1 MSEPNKTQSD
11 ALQRTLGEILAAEPI
26 LEGRNAQ
33 QLKAAVET
41 LLKELVADPLLKAKL
56 LGDTRVGFGLSMGKF
71 LAWKVWTDIE
81 KSDRKKNGVRNRS
94 DALTLKLPLSKL
106 EGVKNAWPAIK
117 AAFSEM
123 VGFSLSEPTLVP
135 DPLDGWALEI
145 RGGLLARE
153 ELPEDWEKPLV
164 GFLARH
170 ATDFLSLAMVK
181 EMVDEVRAE
190 SPVVAEELERIRI
203 PITTIYRV
211 LESLLEEGVP
221 IREMETILTAILLAW
236 DQGPDRGALLSAV
249 RGALSPWICKG
260 LQARSGVLRA
270 LKIGRHIEEMFLQ
283 SIRYVGSE
291 QLFTLDLQQKAMVAL
306 MVKQAMARLSNGEP
320 LALLTNSAIRKELH
334 TVLAAELPDLTVLSE
349 PEIHRG
355 CKLEVLAVVDF
366 KEPSWSDN
374 EDEFDLFGP
383 DR

>member
-33 QLKAAVET
+33 QLKATVEL

-56 LGDTRVGFGLSMGKF
+56 LGDTRIGFGLSMGKF

-81 KSDRKKNGVRNRS
+81 KSDRRKSGVPRS

-106 EGVKNAWPAIK
+106 EEVKNSWSSVK
-117 AAFSEM
+117 AGFFER
-123 VGFSLSEPTLVP
+123 VGFFLSEPTLAP
-135 DPLDGWALEI
+135 DPQNGWALEI
-145 RGGLLARE
+145 RGGLLGRE
-153 ELPEDWEKPLV
+153 ELPEEWEKPLV

-181 EMVDEVRAE
+181 DMVDEVRAE
-190 SPVVAEELERIRI
+190 SPVVAEELERIRM

-236 DQGPDRGALLSAV
+236 DHGPDRGALLSAV
-249 RGALSPWICKG
+249 RGTLSPWICKR
-260 LQARSGVLRA
+260 LQAGSGVLRA

-306 MVKQAMARLSNGEP
+306 VVKQAMARLSNGEP